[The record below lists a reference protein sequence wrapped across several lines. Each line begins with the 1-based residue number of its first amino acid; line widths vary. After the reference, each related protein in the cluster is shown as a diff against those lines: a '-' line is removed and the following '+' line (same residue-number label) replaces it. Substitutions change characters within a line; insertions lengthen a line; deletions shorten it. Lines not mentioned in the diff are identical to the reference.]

1 MGNLFVAIYNFFERH
16 KVWLWCCTIAC
27 FLLVGYFARQIKL
40 EEDITKILPQDKKL
54 DKLQQVFQDSRFADK
69 LIVTISQKDT
79 TKEAQPDSLTA
90 YAAALSAR
98 AGEQLSPYIRQIQS
112 QADDAMVMGLM
123 QVIQQHLP
131 IFLEEKDYTKIDS
144 LLQPAQLQQSL
155 QYDYNTLISPA
166 GLVLKKMIQAD
177 PVGISWIGVKKLQHL
192 QYDDQFELYDNYIIT
207 KDHRHVMI
215 FITPVNPPGSTKI
228 NAQFLQGLDKIK
240 DSLDQQYPDIA
251 ASYFGGTAVSV
262 GNATQ
267 LRRDTFLTQG
277 ITVVLLIA
285 LIALFFKKK
294 RAPVLVMLPVVF
306 GGLFSLAWI
315 YVIKGQI
322 SVMAMGAGAV
332 VLGIAVNYSLHVFNH
347 FRHSQDIREVIDDL
361 ATPMTLG
368 SFTTIGGFLCLQFV
382 HSPMLKDV
390 GLFAAFS
397 LIGAALF
404 SLVFLPHWIVMG
416 HKTDHV
422 AAHHHNWLDRLS
434 ARTPEKNKFLVGGI
448 FLLTIVFFYTAR
460 NVSFESDMMR
470 MNYMTPQLKAAEA
483 QLNSVNSYIAQSVYV
498 VSDGH
503 NLESALENGEQLLPV
518 IEQLQ
523 EKGIVKKYAG
533 VQALLLSDKEQKERI
548 QRWNDFWKTRS
559 NDTDKRTA
567 LLADLRRQ
575 GAGFGFSATAF
586 DHFDQL
592 VHKDFQP
599 LGPDAMQVLRSGN
612 LGDFIIDKNG
622 TLSVVTL
629 LKVDPAHK
637 QAVYDALEN
646 IPNTTVLDKQYA
658 ANRLVEVIKDEFNS
672 IAWMTSLLVFAALLL
687 SYGRIELA
695 LITFIPM
702 AISWIWILGIMG
714 LFGIKFNIV
723 NIILSTFI
731 FGLGDD
737 YSIFMMD
744 GLLQEYRTG
753 KKTLSSFKSSI
764 FLSAITTILGLGVL
778 IFAQHPSLK
787 SIALISIIGIGTVVL
802 ISQVMI
808 PFLFN
813 WLITNRVN
821 KGYAPWT
828 MKGWTLA
835 VFSFTYFTL
844 GCFIL
849 TAIGTLLIRWNP
861 FDKEKGKV
869 LYHRILSAYT
879 HSVLYIMGNVKKR
892 IINPGNEQLQQPA
905 VIISNHQSF
914 LDILVSTMLH
924 PKVILLTNQWVWRSP
939 VFGSVVRLADYYP
952 VADGAEGAIE
962 KLRERVAE
970 GYSIVVYPEG
980 TRSPDP
986 TIKRFHKGAFYI
998 AEQLGLDVLPMV
1010 IHGTAYTMSKGDFL
1024 LKDGTVSVKYLP
1036 RIKQADKSW
1045 GDNYSARTKSISRYF
1060 REQYEMLRAET
1071 EVPEYFRE
1079 QLKYN
1084 YIYKGPVLEW
1094 YMRIKTKME
1103 NNYQLFHELLPKE
1116 GRILDIGCGYGF
1128 MDYMLTWTSPGRM
1141 ITGIDYDEDKIA
1153 TAAWCYNKPAQ
1164 LQFIHGDIS
1173 TATLEPYDAF
1183 ILSDVLHYLP
1193 AEEQELL
1200 LQQCIE
1206 RLAPDGVIVIRDGDS
1221 DMTKRHEGTRFT
1233 EFMSTKVIGF
1243 NKTKEQQLSF
1253 FSAAHV
1259 RSLVNKY
1266 GAVAEEIDNTRY
1278 TSNVIFVIKKLRQEN
1293 YAPL

>member
-16 KVWLWCCTIAC
+16 KAWLWCCTIAS
-27 FLLVGYFARQIKL
+27 FLLAGYFAAQIKL

-69 LIVTISQKDT
+69 LIVTISQKDR
-79 TKEAQPDSLTA
+79 TKEPQPDSLTA
-90 YAAALSAR
+90 YAAELSSKVGA
-98 AGEQLSPYIRQIQS
+98 QLSPYIKQIQS
-112 QADDAMVMGLM
+112 QADDALVMGLM

-131 IFLEEKDYTKIDS
+131 IFLEEKDYAKIDS
-144 LLQPAQLQQSL
+144 LLATPQLKKSL

-192 QYDDQFELYDNYIIT
+192 QYDDQFELYDNYVIT

-215 FITPVNPPGSTKI
+215 FITPANPPGATKI
-228 NAQFLQGLDKIK
+228 NAQFLHGLDRIK
-240 DSLDQQYPDIA
+240 DSLDQHYPGVN

-267 LRRDTFLTQG
+267 LRQDTFLTQG
-277 ITVVLLIA
+277 ITIVLLVV

-294 RAPVLVMLPVVF
+294 RAPVLVMLPVIF

-315 YVIKGQI
+315 YVIKGHI

-347 FRHSQDIREVIDDL
+347 FRHSQDIREVIRDL

-368 SFTTIGGFLCLQFV
+368 SFTTVGGFLCLQFV

-390 GLFAAFS
+390 GLFAALS
-397 LIGAALF
+397 LVGAALF
-404 SLVFLPHWIVMG
+404 SLVFLPHWIVIG
-416 HKTDHV
+416 HRPGKISSHEN
-422 AAHHHNWLDRLS
+422 NWLDKLS
-434 ARTPEKNKFLVGGI
+434 AYKPEKNKYLVGAI

-483 QLNSVNSYIAQSVYV
+483 HLNGVNTYIAQSVYV
-498 VSDGH
+498 VSDGR
-503 NLESALENGEQLLPV
+503 NLEAALENGEQLLPV
-518 IEQLQ
+518 VAQLQ
-523 EKGIVKKYAG
+523 DKGIVKKYAG
-533 VQALLLSDKEQKERI
+533 VQALLLSDKEQQVRI
-548 QRWNDFWKTRS
+548 NRWNRYWTPNK
-559 NDTDKRTA
+559 KQE
-567 LLADLRRQ
+567 LLQYLRHE
-575 GAGFGFSATAF
+575 GAGMGFSAAAF
-586 DHFDQL
+586 DPFEGML
-592 VHKDFQP
+592 NKDFGLLTP
-599 LGPDAMQVLRSGN
+599 EALEVLRSGN
-612 LGDFIIDKNG
+612 LGDFIIQKNG
-622 TLSVVTL
+622 ATSLVTL

-637 QAVYDALEN
+637 QAVYDALETL
-646 IPNTTVLDKQYA
+646 PGTTVLDKQYA

-672 IAWMTSLLVFAALLL
+672 IAWMTSLLVFFALLL

-702 AISWIWILGIMG
+702 ALSWVWILGIMG

-744 GLLQEYRTG
+744 GLLQEYKSG

-778 IFAQHPSLK
+778 IFARHPSLK
-787 SIALISIIGIGTVVL
+787 SIALISIIGISTVVL

-808 PFLFN
+808 PVLFN
-813 WLITNRVN
+813 WLITNRVK
-821 KGYAPWT
+821 KGFAPWT
-828 MKGWTLA
+828 FKGWSLS
-835 VFSFTYFTL
+835 VFSFIYFTA

-849 TAIGTLLIRWNP
+849 TVVGTLLIRWNP
-861 FDKEKGKV
+861 FNKEKGKV
-869 LYHRILSAYT
+869 LYHRMLSAYT
-879 HSVLYIMGNVKKR
+879 HSVLYIMGNLKKR

-962 KLRERVAE
+962 KLRQRVE
-970 GYSIVVYPEG
+970 QGYSIVVYPEG

-986 TIKRFHKGAFYI
+986 VIKRFHKGAFYI
-998 AEQLGLDVLPMV
+998 AEQLGLDILPMV

-1036 RIKQADKSW
+1036 RIMQQDKAW

-1060 REQYEMLRAET
+1060 KEQYELLRAET
-1071 EVPEYFRE
+1071 EVPAYFRE

-1084 YIYKGPVLEW
+1084 FIYKGPVLEW
-1094 YMRIKTKME
+1094 YMRIKTSME
-1103 NNYQLFHELLPKE
+1103 GNYRLFHELLPKE

-1128 MDYMLTWTSPGRM
+1128 MDYVLAWTSPGRA

-1153 TAAWCYNKPAQ
+1153 TAAHCYKRPGH

-1173 TATLEPYDAF
+1173 AMPFEKYDAF

-1193 AEEQELL
+1193 AGEQETL

-1206 RLAPDGVIVIRDGDS
+1206 RLAPGGVIVVRDGDS
-1221 DMTKRHEGTRFT
+1221 DMTERHEGTRFT

-1243 NKTKEQQLSF
+1243 NKTKHRRLSF
-1253 FSAAHV
+1253 FSATHI
-1259 RSLVNKY
+1259 RNLVNKY
-1266 GAVAEEIDNTRY
+1266 GAVAEQIDNTRY
-1278 TSNVIFVIKKLRQEN
+1278 TSNVIFVIKKLPQTN
-1293 YAPL
+1293 YAQL

>member
-1 MGNLFVAIYNFFERH
+1 MGSLFVAIYNFFEKH
-16 KVWLWCCTIAC
+16 KGWLWSCTIAS
-27 FLLVGYFARQIKL
+27 FLLVGYFAAQIKL

-69 LIVTISQKDT
+69 LIITISQKDT
-79 TKEAQPDSLTA
+79 TKEAQPDSLTT
-90 YAAALSAR
+90 YASELAST
-98 AGEQLSPYIRQIQS
+98 AGAQLSPYIRQIQS
-112 QADDAMVMGLM
+112 QAEDSMVMGLM
-123 QVIQQHLP
+123 QVIQTHLP
-131 IFLEEKDYTKIDS
+131 IFLEEKDYVQIDS
-144 LLQPAQLQQSL
+144 LLETAQLQKSL

-192 QYDDQFELYDNYIIT
+192 QYDDQFELYDNYVIT
-207 KDHRHVMI
+207 KDHKHVMI
-215 FITPVNPPGSTKI
+215 FITPANPPGATKI
-228 NAQFLQGLDKIK
+228 NAQFLHGLDKIK
-240 DSLDQQYPDIA
+240 DSLDQRYPGVA

-267 LRRDTFLTQG
+267 LRQDTFLTQG
-277 ITVVLLIA
+277 ITVVLLVV
-285 LIALFFKKK
+285 LIALFFRKK
-294 RAPVLVMLPVVF
+294 RSPVLVMLPVIF
-306 GGLFSLAWI
+306 GGLFSLACI
-315 YVIKGQI
+315 YVIKGHI

-347 FRHSQDIREVIDDL
+347 FRHSQDIREVISDL

-382 HSPMLKDV
+382 HSPMLRDV
-390 GLFAAFS
+390 GLFAALS
-397 LIGAALF
+397 LVGAALF
-404 SLVFLPHWIVMG
+404 SLIFLPHWIVIG
-416 HKTDHV
+416 HQPQTIHTHKE
-422 AAHHHNWLDRLS
+422 NWLDKLS
-434 ARTPEKNKFLVGGI
+434 AYKPEKNKYLVGAI

-470 MNYMTPQLKAAEA
+470 MNYMTPKLKRAEA
-483 QLNSVNSYIAQSVYV
+483 QLNAVNAYIAQSVYV

-503 NLESALENGEQLLPV
+503 DLESALENGEQLMPV
-518 IEQLQ
+518 VEQLQ
-523 EKGIVKKYAG
+523 AKGIVKKYAG
-533 VQALLLSDKEQKERI
+533 VQALLLSNKEQQARI
-548 QRWNDFWKTRS
+548 DRWNKYW
-559 NDTDKRTA
+559 TA
-567 LLADLRRQ
+567 DRKQQLLQHLRN
-575 GAGFGFSATAF
+575 AGGGVGFSATAF
-586 DHFDQL
+586 DPFEGML
-592 VHKDFQP
+592 NKTFQP
-599 LGPDAMQVLRSGN
+599 LNVDALKVLRGGN
-612 LGDFIIDKNG
+612 LGDFIIEKNG
-622 TLSVVTL
+622 TTSLVTL

-637 QAVYDALEN
+637 QVVYDALEN
-646 IPNTTVLDKQYA
+646 LPGTTVLDKQYA

-672 IAWMTSLLVFAALLL
+672 IAWMTSLLVFFALLL

-702 AISWIWILGIMG
+702 AISWVWILGIMG

-802 ISQVMI
+802 ISQVLI

-813 WLITNRVN
+813 WLITNRIQKNYV
-821 KGYAPWT
+821 PWT
-828 MKGWTLA
+828 FKGWTLS
-835 VFSFTYFTL
+835 VFSFIYFTT
-844 GCFIL
+844 GCLLL
-849 TAIGTLLIRWNP
+849 TLIGNLLIRLNP
-861 FDKEKGKV
+861 FNKEKGKV

-879 HSVLYIMGNVKKR
+879 HSVLYIMRNVKKR
-892 IINPGNEQLQQPA
+892 IINPTNEQLEKPA

-939 VFGSVVRLADYYP
+939 VFGAVVRLADYYP

-962 KLRERVAE
+962 KLRQRVE
-970 GYSIVVYPEG
+970 QGYSIVVYPEG

-986 TIKRFHKGAFYI
+986 AIKRFHKGAFYI
-998 AEQLGLDVLPMV
+998 AEQLGLDILPMV

-1024 LKDGTVSVKYLP
+1024 LKDGTVTVKYLP
-1036 RIKQADKSW
+1036 RITPQDKTW
-1045 GDNYSARTKSISRYF
+1045 GDNYSARTKTISRYF
-1060 REQYEMLRAET
+1060 KQQYELLRAET
-1071 EVPEYFRE
+1071 EVPKYFRE

-1084 YIYKGPVLEW
+1084 FIYKGPVLEW

-1103 NNYQLFHELLPKE
+1103 DNYALFHELLPKD

-1128 MDYMLTWTSPGRM
+1128 MSYMLAWTSPGRH

-1153 TAAWCYNKPAQ
+1153 TAAHCFKKPEQ
-1164 LQFIHGDIS
+1164 LQFIHGDIA
-1173 TATLEPYDAF
+1173 ATPFEKYDAF

-1193 AEEQELL
+1193 SEEQEVLI
-1200 LQQCIE
+1200 QQCIE
-1206 RLAPDGVIVIRDGDS
+1206 RLTPDGVIVIRDGDS
-1221 DMTKRHEGTRFT
+1221 DKSKRHEGTRFT

-1243 NKTKEQQLSF
+1243 NKTKDKQLSF

-1278 TSNVIFVIKKLRQEN
+1278 TSNVIFVIKKLPREN
-1293 YAPL
+1293 YAQL

>member
-1 MGNLFVAIYNFFERH
+1 MGSFFVAIYNFFEKH
-16 KVWLWCCTIAC
+16 KSWLWISTIAS
-27 FLLVGYFARQIKL
+27 FLLVGYFAAQIKL

-79 TKEAQPDSLTA
+79 AKEAQPDSLTA
-90 YAAALSAR
+90 YAAELAATASA
-98 AGEQLSPYIRQIQS
+98 QLSPYIRQIQS
-112 QADDAMVMGLM
+112 QAEDSMVMGLM

-131 IFLEEKDYTKIDS
+131 IFLEEKDYVKVDS
-144 LLQPAQLQQSL
+144 LLQTAQLEKTL

-166 GLVLKKMIQAD
+166 GLVLKKMIQVD

-192 QYDDQFELYDNYIIT
+192 QYDDQFELYDNYVIT
-207 KDHRHVMI
+207 KDHKHVMI
-215 FITPVNPPGSTKI
+215 FITPANPPGATKI
-228 NAQFLQGLDKIK
+228 NAQFLKGLDKIK
-240 DSLDQQYPDIA
+240 DSLDQSHPAIA
-251 ASYFGGTAVSV
+251 ASYFGGTAVSA

-267 LRRDTFLTQG
+267 LRQDTLLTQG
-277 ITVVLLIA
+277 ITIVLLVVLIG
-285 LIALFFKKK
+285 LFFRKK
-294 RAPVLVMLPVVF
+294 RSPVLVMLPVIF

-315 YVIKGQI
+315 YVIKGHI

-347 FRHSQDIREVIDDL
+347 FRHSQDIREVINDL

-368 SFTTIGGFLCLQFV
+368 SFTTVGGFLCLQFV
-382 HSPMLKDV
+382 HSPMLRDV
-390 GLFAAFS
+390 GLFAALS
-397 LIGAALF
+397 LVGAALF
-404 SLVFLPHWIVMG
+404 SLIFLPHWIVIG
-416 HKTDHV
+416 HKPQTVPAHTD
-422 AAHHHNWLDRLS
+422 NWLDKLS
-434 ARTPEKNKFLVGGI
+434 AYKPERNKYLVGAI

-470 MNYMTPQLKAAEA
+470 MNYMSPQLKAAEA
-483 QLNSVNSYIAQSVYV
+483 QLNSINTYIAQSVYV

-503 NLESALENGEQLLPV
+503 DLESALENEEKLMPV
-518 IEQLQ
+518 VEQLQ
-523 EKGIVKKYAG
+523 AKGIVKKYAG
-533 VQALLLSDKEQKERI
+533 VQALLLSNKEQQARI
-548 QRWNDFWKTRS
+548 DRWNKYWTAEKQQQLLQYLRS
-559 NDTDKRTA
+559 KGSS
-567 LLADLRRQ
+567 L
-575 GAGFGFSATAF
+575 GFSAAAF
-586 DHFDQL
+586 DAFGGMLD
-592 VHKDFQP
+592 KTFQP
-599 LGPDAMQVLRSGN
+599 LNEEALSILRNGS
-612 LGDFIIDKNG
+612 LGDFIIQKNG
-622 TLSVVTL
+622 ATSLVTL

-637 QAVYDALEN
+637 QAVYNALEN
-646 IPNTTVLDKQYA
+646 LPNTTVLDKQYA

-672 IAWMTSLLVFAALLL
+672 IAWMTSLLVFFALLL

-702 AISWIWILGIMG
+702 AISWVWILGIMG

-813 WLITNRVN
+813 WLITNRVR
-821 KGYAPWT
+821 KGYVPWT
-828 MKGWTLA
+828 FKGWTLS
-835 VFSFTYFTL
+835 VFSFTYFTT
-844 GCFIL
+844 GCLLL
-849 TAIGTLLIRWNP
+849 TVIGTILIRLNP
-861 FDKEKGKV
+861 FNKEKGKV

-892 IINPGNEQLQQPA
+892 IINPANEQLEKPA

-962 KLRERVAE
+962 KLRQRVEE

-986 TIKRFHKGAFYI
+986 AIKRFHKGAFYI
-998 AEQLGLDVLPMV
+998 AEQLGLDILPMV

-1036 RIKQADKSW
+1036 RITPADKSW
-1045 GDNYSARTKSISRYF
+1045 GDNYSARTKTISRYF
-1060 REQYEMLRAET
+1060 KQQYEILRAET
-1071 EVPEYFRE
+1071 EVPKYFRE

-1084 YIYKGPVLEW
+1084 FIYKGPVLEW

-1103 NNYQLFHELLPKE
+1103 NNYELFHELLPQE

-1128 MDYMLTWTSPGRM
+1128 MSYMLTWTAPGRN

-1153 TAAWCYNKPAQ
+1153 TAAYCFQKPGQ
-1164 LQFIHGDIS
+1164 LQFIHGDIA
-1173 TATLEPYDAF
+1173 ATNIEKYDAF

-1193 AEEQELL
+1193 SGEQEILI
-1200 LQQCIE
+1200 QQCIE
-1206 RLAPDGVIVIRDGDS
+1206 RLTPDGVILVRDGDS
-1221 DMTKRHEGTRFT
+1221 DRAKRHEGTRFS
-1233 EFMSTKVIGF
+1233 EFMSTRVIGF
-1243 NKTKEQQLSF
+1243 NKTKHKQLSF

-1259 RSLVNKY
+1259 RNLVSKY

-1278 TSNVIFVIKKLRQEN
+1278 TSNVIFVIKKLPREN
-1293 YAPL
+1293 YAQL

>member
-1 MGNLFVAIYNFFERH
+1 MGNLFVAIYNFFEQR
-16 KVWLWCCTIAC
+16 KAWLWCCTIAS
-27 FLLVGYFARQIKL
+27 FLLVGYFAAQIKL

-79 TKEAQPDSLTA
+79 TQEAQPDSLTA
-90 YAAALSAR
+90 YAAELSTR
-98 AGEQLSPYIRQIQS
+98 AGAQLSPYIRQIQS
-112 QADDAMVMGLM
+112 QTDDAMIMGLM

-131 IFLEEKDYTKIDS
+131 IFLEKNDYAKIDS
-144 LLQPAQLQQSL
+144 LLAPQQLQQSL

-207 KDHRHVMI
+207 KDHKHLMI
-215 FITPVNPPGSTKI
+215 FITPANPPGATKI
-228 NAQFLQGLDKIK
+228 NAQFLKGLDKIK
-240 DSLDQQYPDIA
+240 DSLDQQYPGIA

-267 LRRDTFLTQG
+267 LRQDTFLTQG
-277 ITVVLLIA
+277 ITVVLLIV

-294 RAPVLVMLPVVF
+294 RAPVLVMLPVIF

-315 YVIKGQI
+315 YVIKGHI

-347 FRHSQDIREVIDDL
+347 YRHSQNIREVINDL

-390 GLFAAFS
+390 GLFAALS
-397 LIGAALF
+397 LVGAALF
-404 SLVFLPHWIVMG
+404 SLIFLPHWIVMG
-416 HKTDHV
+416 RQPVK
-422 AAHHHNWLDRLS
+422 AATHHDNWLDKLS
-434 ARTPEKNKFLVGGI
+434 AYRPEKNKYLVGAI

-483 QLNSVNSYIAQSVYV
+483 QLNSVNSYVAQSVYV

-503 NLESALENGEQLLPV
+503 NLEGALESGEKLLPV
-518 IEQLQ
+518 IQQLQ

-533 VQALLLSDKEQKERI
+533 VQALLLSNKEQETRI
-548 QRWNDFWKTRS
+548 NRWNHYWTADRKQQLLQYLRS
-559 NDTDKRTA
+559 EGST
-567 LLADLRRQ
+567 Q
-575 GAGFGFSATAF
+575 GFSKAAF
-586 DHFDQL
+586 DPFDQL
-592 VHKDFQP
+592 INKNFQP
-599 LGPDAMQVLRSGN
+599 LDPSALQVLRSGN
-612 LGDFIIDKNG
+612 LGDFIIEKNG
-622 TLSVVTL
+622 TTSVVTL

-658 ANRLVEVIKDEFNS
+658 ANRLVEVVKDEFNS
-672 IAWMTSLLVFAALLL
+672 IAWMTSLLVFFALLL

-702 AISWIWILGIMG
+702 AISWVWILGIMG

-813 WLITNRVN
+813 WLITGRVR
-821 KGYAPWT
+821 KGFAPWT
-828 MKGWTLA
+828 FKGWTLS
-835 VFSFTYFTL
+835 VFSFTYFAMGSFL
-844 GCFIL
+844 L
-849 TAIGTLLIRWNP
+849 TAIGTVLIRWNP
-861 FDKEKGKV
+861 FNKEKGKV

-879 HSVLYIMGNVKKR
+879 HSVLYIMRNVKKR
-892 IINPGNEQLQQPA
+892 IINPSNEQLEKPA

-962 KLRERVAE
+962 KLRDRVAA

-986 TIKRFHKGAFYI
+986 AIKRFHKGAFYI
-998 AEQLGLDVLPMV
+998 AEQLGLDILPMV

-1024 LKDGTVSVKYLP
+1024 LKDGTVTVKYLP
-1036 RIKQADKSW
+1036 RITPEDKSW

-1060 REQYEMLRAET
+1060 KQQYEILRAET
-1071 EVPEYFRE
+1071 EVPKYFRE

-1094 YMRIKTKME
+1094 YMRVKTKME

-1128 MDYMLTWTSPGRM
+1128 MDYMLTWTAPGRT

-1153 TAAWCYNKPAQ
+1153 TAAYCYNKPEQ

-1173 TATLEPYDAF
+1173 ATPFNEYDAF

-1193 AEEQELL
+1193 ADEQEML
-1200 LQQCIE
+1200 LQQCIA

-1221 DMTKRHEGTRFT
+1221 DMAKRHEGTKFT

-1243 NKTKEQQLSF
+1243 NKTKDQPLSF

-1259 RSLVNKY
+1259 RSLVHKY

-1278 TSNVIFVIKKLRQEN
+1278 TSNVIFVIKKLPQEN

>member
-1 MGNLFVAIYNFFERH
+1 MGNLFTAIYNFFERH
-16 KVWLWCCTIAC
+16 KAWLWCCTIAC
-27 FLLVGYFARQIKL
+27 FLLAGYFAAQIKL

-79 TKEAQPDSLTA
+79 IGEAQPDSLTA
-90 YAAALSAR
+90 YAAGLSSQAV
-98 AGEQLSPYIRQIQS
+98 AQLPRYIKQVQS
-112 QADDAMVMGLM
+112 QADDSMVMGLM
-123 QVIQQHLP
+123 QVIQEHLP
-131 IFLEEKDYTKIDS
+131 VFLEEKDYAKIDS
-144 LLQPAQLQQSL
+144 LLETAQLKKSL

-177 PVGISWIGVKKLQHL
+177 PVGISWIGVKKLQRL
-192 QYDDQFELYDNYIIT
+192 QYDDQFELYDNYVIT
-207 KDHRHVMI
+207 KDHRHVMV
-215 FITPVNPPGSTKI
+215 FITPANPPGATKI
-228 NAQFLQGLDKIK
+228 NAQFLRGLDKIK
-240 DSLDQQYPDIA
+240 DSLDRRYPGVH
-251 ASYFGGTAVSV
+251 ASYFGGTAVSA

-267 LRRDTFLTQG
+267 LRQDTFLTQG
-277 ITVVLLIA
+277 ITIVLLVV
-285 LIALFFKKK
+285 LIALFFRKK
-294 RAPVLVMLPVVF
+294 RAPVLIMLPVVF

-315 YVIKGQI
+315 YVIKGHI

-347 FRHSQDIREVIDDL
+347 FRHSQDIREVIRDL

-368 SFTTIGGFLCLQFV
+368 SFTTVGGFLCLQFV

-390 GLFAAFS
+390 GLFAALS
-397 LIGAALF
+397 LVGAALF
-404 SLVFLPHWIVMG
+404 SLFFLPHWIMIG
-416 HKTDHV
+416 HKPGKVSSHEN
-422 AAHHHNWLDRLS
+422 NWLDKFS
-434 ARTPEKNKFLVGGI
+434 AYKPEKNKYLVGAI

-483 QLNSVNSYIAQSVYV
+483 HLNAVNAYIAQSVYV
-498 VSDGH
+498 VSDGR
-503 NLESALENGEQLLPV
+503 NLEAALENGEQLMPV
-518 IEQLQ
+518 VAQLQ
-523 EKGIVKKYAG
+523 DKGIVKKYAG
-533 VQALLLSDKEQKERI
+533 VQALLLSNKEQQVRI
-548 QRWNDFWKTRS
+548 DRWNRYW
-559 NDTDKRTA
+559 TA
-567 LLADLRRQ
+567 NRKQQLLQQLRLD
-575 GAGFGFSATAF
+575 GAGMGFSAAAF
-586 DHFDQL
+586 DPFEGL
-592 VHKDFQP
+592 LNKDFGLLTP
-599 LGPDAMQVLRSGN
+599 AALQVLRSGN
-612 LGDFIIDKNG
+612 LGDFIIEKNG
-622 TLSVVTL
+622 AVSLVTL

-637 QAVYDALEN
+637 QDVYHALETL
-646 IPNTTVLDKQYA
+646 PGTTVLDKQYA

-672 IAWMTSLLVFAALLL
+672 IAWMTSLLVFFALLL

-702 AISWIWILGIMG
+702 ALSWVWILGIMG

-744 GLLQEYRTG
+744 GLLQEYKSG

-778 IFAQHPSLK
+778 IFARHPSLK

-808 PFLFN
+808 PVLFN
-813 WLITNRVN
+813 WLITNRVK
-821 KGYAPWT
+821 KGFAPWT
-828 MKGWTLA
+828 LKGWTLS
-835 VFSFTYFTL
+835 VFSFTYFTA
-844 GCFIL
+844 GCLVL
-849 TAIGTLLIRWNP
+849 TVTGTILIRWNP
-861 FDKEKGKV
+861 FNKEKGKV

-892 IINPGNEQLQQPA
+892 IINPGNEQLRQPA

-962 KLRERVAE
+962 KLRQRVNQ

-986 TIKRFHKGAFYI
+986 VIKRFHKGAFYI
-998 AEQLGLDVLPMV
+998 AEQLGLDILPMV

-1036 RIKQADKSW
+1036 RITQSDKAW
-1045 GDNYSARTKSISRYF
+1045 GDNYSARTKNISRYF
-1060 REQYEMLRAET
+1060 KQQYELLRAET
-1071 EVPEYFRE
+1071 EVPAYFRE

-1084 YIYKGPVLEW
+1084 FIYKGPVLEW
-1094 YMRIKTKME
+1094 YMRIKTRME
-1103 NNYQLFHELLPKE
+1103 GNYRLFHELLPQE

-1128 MDYMLTWTSPGRM
+1128 MDYMLAWTSPGRT
-1141 ITGIDYDEDKIA
+1141 ITGIDYDEEKIA
-1153 TAAWCYNKPAQ
+1153 TAAHCYQKPGQ

-1173 TATLEPYDAF
+1173 ATPFEKYDAF

-1193 AEEQELL
+1193 AGEQETL

-1206 RLAPDGVIVIRDGDS
+1206 RLLPGGVIIVRDGDS

-1233 EFMSTKVIGF
+1233 EFMSTRVIGF
-1243 NKTKEQQLSF
+1243 NKVKQERLSF

-1259 RSLVNKY
+1259 RSLVSKY
-1266 GAVAEEIDNTRY
+1266 GAVAEQIDNTRY
-1278 TSNVIFVIKKLRQEN
+1278 TSNVIFVIKKLPREN
-1293 YAPL
+1293 YAQL

>member
-1 MGNLFVAIYNFFERH
+1 MGSFFVAIYNFFEKH
-16 KVWLWCCTIAC
+16 KGWLWTCTIAS
-27 FLLVGYFARQIKL
+27 FLLVGYFAAQIKL

-90 YAAALSAR
+90 YAADLAST
-98 AGEQLSPYIRQIQS
+98 AGAQLAPYIRGIQS
-112 QADDAMVMGLM
+112 QAEDSMVMGLM

-131 IFLEEKDYTKIDS
+131 IFLEEKDYKKVDS
-144 LLQPAQLQQSL
+144 LLETAQLQKSL

-177 PVGISWIGVKKLQHL
+177 PVGISWIGVRKLQHL
-192 QYDDQFELYDNYIIT
+192 QYDDQFELYDNYVIT
-207 KDHRHVMI
+207 KDHKHVLI
-215 FITPVNPPGSTKI
+215 FITPANPPGATKI
-228 NAQFLQGLDKIK
+228 NAQFLQGLDKLK
-240 DSLDQQYPDIA
+240 DSIDRHYPGVT

-267 LRRDTFLTQG
+267 LRQDTFLTQG
-277 ITVVLLIA
+277 ITIVLLIV
-285 LIALFFKKK
+285 LIALFFRKK
-294 RAPVLVMLPVVF
+294 RSPVLVMLPVVF

-315 YVIKGQI
+315 YVLKGHI

-347 FRHSQDIREVIDDL
+347 FRHSEDIREVINDL
-361 ATPMTLG
+361 AMPMTLG
-368 SFTTIGGFLCLQFV
+368 SFTTVGGFLCLQFV

-390 GLFAAFS
+390 GLFAALS
-397 LIGAALF
+397 LVGAALF
-404 SLVFLPHWIVMG
+404 SLVFLPHWIVIG
-416 HKTDHV
+416 HKPRKVYTHKE
-422 AAHHHNWLDRLS
+422 NWLDKLS
-434 ARTPEKNKFLVGGI
+434 DYRPEKNKYLVGGI
-448 FLLTIVFFYTAR
+448 FILTIVFFYTAR

-483 QLNSVNSYIAQSVYV
+483 RLNAVNSYIAQSVYV
-498 VSDGH
+498 VSDGQ
-503 NLESALENGEQLLPV
+503 NLEGALERGEQLMPV
-518 IEQLQ
+518 IADLQ
-523 EKGIVKKYAG
+523 AKGIVKKYAG
-533 VQALLLSDKEQKERI
+533 VQALLLSNKEQQARI
-548 QRWNDFWKTRS
+548 DRWNKYW
-559 NDTDKRTA
+559 TA
-567 LLADLRRQ
+567 EKKQQLLQYLRNE
-575 GAGFGFSATAF
+575 GTGLGFSNAAFNPFENMLNTAY
-586 DHFDQL
+586 
-592 VHKDFQP
+592 QP
-599 LGPDAMQVLRSGN
+599 LSPDALKILRSGN
-612 LGDFIIDKNG
+612 LGDFIIQKNN
-622 TLSVVTL
+622 TTSLVTL

-637 QAVYDALEN
+637 QAVYNALEN
-646 IPNTTVLDKQYA
+646 LPGTTVLDKQYA

-672 IAWMTSLLVFAALLL
+672 IAWMTSLLVFTALLL

-744 GLLQEYRTG
+744 GLLQEYKTG

-764 FLSAITTILGLGVL
+764 FLSAITTMLGLGVL

-802 ISQVMI
+802 ISQVVI

-813 WLITNRVN
+813 WLITNRVR

-828 MKGWTLA
+828 FKGWTLS
-835 VFSFTYFTL
+835 VFSFTYFTI
-844 GCFIL
+844 GCLLL
-849 TAIGTLLIRWNP
+849 TVIGTLLIRLNP
-861 FDKEKGKV
+861 FNKEKGKV

-892 IINPGNEQLQQPA
+892 IINPTNEKLAKPA

-939 VFGSVVRLADYYP
+939 VFGAVVRLADYYP
-952 VADGAEGAIE
+952 VAEGAEGAIE
-962 KLRERVAE
+962 KLRERVKQ

-986 TIKRFHKGAFYI
+986 AIKRFHKGAFYI
-998 AEQLGLDVLPMV
+998 AEQLGLDILPLV

-1024 LKDGTVSVKYLP
+1024 LKDGTVTVKYLP
-1036 RIKQADKSW
+1036 RITPGDASW

-1060 REQYEMLRAET
+1060 KQQYELLRAET
-1071 EVPEYFRE
+1071 EVPRYFQE

-1084 YIYKGPVLEW
+1084 FIYKGPVLEW
-1094 YMRIKTKME
+1094 YMRIKTRME
-1103 NNYQLFHELLPKE
+1103 GSYELFHQLLPKE

-1128 MDYMLTWTSPGRM
+1128 MDYMLTWAAPGRQ
-1141 ITGIDYDEDKIA
+1141 ITGIDYDEDKIT
-1153 TAAWCYNKPAQ
+1153 TAGYCYNKPEQ
-1164 LQFIHGDIS
+1164 LQFIHGDIAD
-1173 TATLEPYDAF
+1173 TPFELYDAF
-1183 ILSDVLHYLP
+1183 ILSDMLHYLST
-1193 AEEQELL
+1193 EEQETL
-1200 LQQCIE
+1200 LQQCIHK
-1206 RLAPDGVIVIRDGDS
+1206 LMPGGVIIVRDGDS
-1221 DMTKRHEGTRFT
+1221 DLSKRHDGTKFT

-1243 NKTKEQQLSF
+1243 NKTKNKQLSF

-1278 TSNVIFVIKKLRQEN
+1278 TSNVIFVIKKLPQEN
-1293 YAPL
+1293 YAQL

>member
-1 MGNLFVAIYNFFERH
+1 MGSFFVAIYNFFEKH
-16 KVWLWCCTIAC
+16 KGWLWTCTIAS
-27 FLLVGYFARQIKL
+27 FLLVGYFAAQIKL

-90 YAAALSAR
+90 YAAELASN
-98 AGEQLSPYIRQIQS
+98 AGAQLSPYIRQIQS
-112 QADDAMVMGLM
+112 QAEDSMVMGLM
-123 QVIQQHLP
+123 QVIQQNLP
-131 IFLEEKDYTKIDS
+131 IFLEEKDYAKVDS
-144 LLQPAQLQQSL
+144 LLETAQLQKSL

-192 QYDDQFELYDNYIIT
+192 QYDDQFELYDNYVIT
-207 KDHRHVMI
+207 KDHKHVLI
-215 FITPVNPPGSTKI
+215 FITPANPPGATKI

-240 DSLDQQYPDIA
+240 DSIDQRYPGVT

-267 LRRDTFLTQG
+267 LRQDTFLTQG
-277 ITVVLLIA
+277 ITVVLLVV
-285 LIALFFKKK
+285 LIALFFRKK
-294 RAPVLVMLPVVF
+294 RSPVLVMLPVIF

-315 YVIKGQI
+315 YVLKGHI

-368 SFTTIGGFLCLQFV
+368 SFTTVGGFLCLQFV
-382 HSPMLKDV
+382 HSPMLRDV
-390 GLFAAFS
+390 GLFAALS
-397 LIGAALF
+397 LVGAALF
-404 SLVFLPHWIVMG
+404 SLIFLPHWIVIG
-416 HKTDHV
+416 HKPQTVH
-422 AAHHHNWLDRLS
+422 AHKENWLDKLS
-434 ARTPEKNKFLVGGI
+434 AYKPERNKYLVGAI

-483 QLNSVNSYIAQSVYV
+483 QLNAVNSYIAQSVYV

-503 NLESALENGEQLLPV
+503 DLEGALENGEQLIPV
-518 IEQLQ
+518 VEQLQ
-523 EKGIVKKYAG
+523 AKGIVKKYAG
-533 VQALLLSDKEQKERI
+533 VQALLLSNKEQQVRI
-548 QRWNDFWKTRS
+548 DRWNKYWTADKKQQVLEYLRS
-559 NDTDKRTA
+559 
-567 LLADLRRQ
+567 
-575 GAGFGFSATAF
+575 AGGGLGFSAAAF
-586 DHFDQL
+586 NPFEGML
-592 VHKDFQP
+592 NKEFQP
-599 LGPDAMQVLRSGN
+599 LSTDALKILRSGI
-612 LGDFIIDKNG
+612 LGDFIIQKNG
-622 TLSVVTL
+622 ATSLVTL

-646 IPNTTVLDKQYA
+646 LPGTTVLDKQYA

-672 IAWMTSLLVFAALLL
+672 IAWMTSLLVFFALLL

-702 AISWIWILGIMG
+702 AVSWIWILGIMG

-744 GLLQEYRTG
+744 GLLQEYKTG

-813 WLITNRVN
+813 WLITNRVRKN
-821 KGYAPWT
+821 FAPWT
-828 MKGWTLA
+828 MKGWSLS
-835 VFSFTYFTL
+835 VFSFLYFTV
-844 GCFIL
+844 GCLLL
-849 TAIGTLLIRWNP
+849 TLIGTILIRWNP
-861 FDKEKGKV
+861 FNKEKGKV

-879 HSVLYIMGNVKKR
+879 YSVLYIMRNLKKR
-892 IINPGNEQLQQPA
+892 IINPANEQLEKPA

-924 PKVILLTNQWVWRSP
+924 PKVVLLTNQWVWRSP
-939 VFGSVVRLADYYP
+939 VFGAVVRLADYYP

-962 KLRERVAE
+962 KLRERVNQ

-986 TIKRFHKGAFYI
+986 AIKRFHKGAFYI
-998 AEQLGLDVLPMV
+998 AEQLGLDILPIV

-1024 LKDGTVSVKYLP
+1024 LKDGTVTVKYLP
-1036 RIKQADKSW
+1036 RISPQDLSW
-1045 GDNYSARTKSISRYF
+1045 GDSYSARTKSISRYF
-1060 REQYEMLRAET
+1060 KQQYELLRAET
-1071 EVPEYFRE
+1071 EVPKYFRE

-1084 YIYKGPVLEW
+1084 FIYKGPVLEW

-1103 NNYQLFHELLPKE
+1103 NNYELFHKLLPKE

-1128 MDYMLTWTSPGRM
+1128 MDYMLAWVAPGRN

-1153 TAAWCYNKPAQ
+1153 TAANCYNKPAQ
-1164 LQFIHGDIS
+1164 LQFIHGDIA
-1173 TATLEPYDAF
+1173 ATPFDFYDAF
-1183 ILSDVLHYLP
+1183 ILSDVMHYLP
-1193 AEEQELL
+1193 ADEQETL

-1206 RLAPDGVIVIRDGDS
+1206 RLTPDGVIIIRDGDS
-1221 DMTKRHEGTRFT
+1221 DMVKRHDRTKFT
-1233 EFMSTKVIGF
+1233 EFMSTRVIGF
-1243 NKTKEQQLSF
+1243 NKTKNKQLSF

-1259 RSLVNKY
+1259 RSLVSKY
-1266 GAVAEEIDNTRY
+1266 GAVAEEIDNNRY
-1278 TSNVIFVIKKLRQEN
+1278 TSNVIFVIKKLPQEN
-1293 YAPL
+1293 YAQL

>member
-1 MGNLFVAIYNFFERH
+1 MGSLFVAIYNFFEQR
-16 KVWLWCCTIAC
+16 KFWLWCCTLLS
-27 FLLVGYFARQIKL
+27 FLLVGYFAAQIKL

-69 LIVTISQKDT
+69 LIVTIFQKDT
-79 TKEAQPDSLTA
+79 TQTAQPDSLTA
-90 YAAALSAR
+90 YAADLAAQ
-98 AGEQLSPYIRQIQS
+98 AGAQLSPYIKQIQS
-112 QADDAMVMGLM
+112 QAQDSMVMGLM

-131 IFLEEKDYTKIDS
+131 IFLEEKDYVKIDS
-144 LLQPAQLQQSL
+144 LLQPAKLQESL

-177 PVGISWIGVKKLQHL
+177 PVGISWIGIRKLQHL
-192 QYDDQFELYDNYIIT
+192 QVDDQYELYDNYVIT
-207 KDHRHVMI
+207 KDHKHVLI
-215 FITPVNPPGSTKI
+215 FITPANPPGATRI

-240 DSLDQQYPDIA
+240 DSLDQHYPAVA

-267 LRRDTFLTQG
+267 LRQDTFLTQG
-277 ITVVLLIA
+277 ITIVLLVV
-285 LIALFFKKK
+285 LIALFFRKK
-294 RAPVLVMLPVVF
+294 RSPVLVMLPVIF

-315 YVIKGQI
+315 YVVKGHI

-347 FRHSQDIREVIDDL
+347 YRHSHDIREVINDL
-361 ATPMTLG
+361 AMPMTLG
-368 SFTTIGGFLCLQFV
+368 SFTTVGGFLCLQFV
-382 HSPMLKDV
+382 ESPMLRDV
-390 GLFAAFS
+390 GLFAALS
-397 LIGAALF
+397 LVGAALF
-404 SLVFLPHWIVMG
+404 SLVFLPHWIVIG
-416 HKTDHV
+416 QHSQQQYT
-422 AAHHHNWLDRLS
+422 HHDNWLDKLS
-434 ARTPEKNKFLVGGI
+434 AYKPEKNKYLVGAI

-483 QLNSVNSYIAQSVYV
+483 HLNAVNAYIAQSVYV

-503 NLESALENGEQLLPV
+503 NLEGALENGEQLMPV
-518 IEQLQ
+518 IQQLQ

-533 VQALLLSDKEQKERI
+533 VQSLLLSGKEQQVRI
-548 QRWNDFWKTRS
+548 DRWNHYWQAA
-559 NDTDKRTA
+559 DTNKRAA
-567 LLADLRRQ
+567 LLAYLRQEGSR
-575 GAGFGFSATAF
+575 FGFSATAF
-586 DHFDQL
+586 NNFEEL
-592 VHKDFQP
+592 LHKDFQP
-599 LGPDAMQVLRSGN
+599 LSPEAVKTLQSGN
-612 LGDFIIDKNG
+612 LGDFIIQKNG
-622 TLSVVTL
+622 ATSVVTL

-637 QAVYDALEN
+637 QAVYSALEN
-646 IPNTTVLDKQYA
+646 LPGTTVLDKQYA

-672 IAWMTSLLVFAALLL
+672 IAWMTSLLVFFALLL

-702 AISWIWILGIMG
+702 AVSWIWILGIMG

-744 GLLQEYRTG
+744 GLLQEYKTG

-778 IFAQHPSLK
+778 IFAKHPSLK
-787 SIALISIIGIGTVVL
+787 SIALISIIGISTVVL
-802 ISQVMI
+802 ISQVII

-813 WLITNRVN
+813 WLITNRVKKN
-821 KGYAPWT
+821 YAPWT
-828 MKGWTLA
+828 LKGWSLS
-835 VFSFTYFTL
+835 VFSFTYFTV
-844 GCFIL
+844 GCLLL
-849 TAIGTLLIRWNP
+849 TVIGTLLIRLNP
-861 FDKEKGKV
+861 FNKEKGKL

-892 IINPGNEQLQQPA
+892 VINPANEQFEKPA

-939 VFGSVVRLADYYP
+939 VFGAVVRLADYYP

-962 KLRERVAE
+962 KLKQRVAE

-986 TIKRFHKGAFYI
+986 VIKRFHKGAFFI
-998 AEQLGLDVLPMV
+998 AEQLGMDVVPIV

-1024 LKDGTVSVKYLP
+1024 LKDGTVTVKYLP
-1036 RIKQADKSW
+1036 RITPQDTSW

-1060 REQYEMLRAET
+1060 RQQYEVLRAEI
-1071 EVPEYFRE
+1071 EVPKYFRE

-1094 YMRIKTKME
+1094 YMRVKTAME
-1103 NNYQLFHELLPKE
+1103 KNYELFHELLPPS

-1128 MDYMLTWTSPGRM
+1128 MDYMLTWTAPGRE
-1141 ITGIDYDEDKIA
+1141 ITGIDYDEEKIA
-1153 TAAWCYNKPAQ
+1153 TAAWCYQKPGQ

-1173 TATLEPYDAF
+1173 QTPFEKYDAF
-1183 ILSDVLHYLP
+1183 ILSDVLHYLQP
-1193 AEEQELL
+1193 AAQEAL
-1200 LQQCIE
+1200 LQQCIS
-1206 RLAPDGVIVIRDGDS
+1206 RLTPDGVIVVRDGDS
-1221 DMTKRHEGTRFT
+1221 DMAKRHEGTKFT
-1233 EFMSTKVIGF
+1233 EFMSTKVFGF
-1243 NKTKEQQLSF
+1243 NKTGNQQLSF
-1253 FSAAHV
+1253 FSASHV
-1259 RSLVNKY
+1259 RNLVSKY
-1266 GAVAEEIDNTRY
+1266 GAVAEQIDNTRY
-1278 TSNVIFVIKKLRQEN
+1278 TSNVIFVIKKLPQKN
-1293 YAPL
+1293 YAQL